1 MEKSFWSVALDFCI
15 NAFYSLAM
23 FIKSLI
29 KRIAKSKFFTD
40 FDLSNILQFFWITAF
55 LILLFIL
62 TGFLSTEDHYARL
75 KNNIAVSEK
84 ARDYLHAVFDEAL
97 ENSPDFDLEVESS
110 YVLYGKEDS
119 SYYCYYILETAGHR
133 HFQLD
138 VDNAEDI
145 YQCNGVLDSYEP
157 SYYELTDFNK
167 SSGRGVLHFVKN

>member
-1 MEKSFWSVALDFCI
+1 MEKSFWSVALEFCI
-15 NAFYSLAM
+15 NAFYSLAI

-29 KRIAKSKFFTD
+29 KRIARSKFFTD
-40 FDLSNILQFFWITAF
+40 FDLSNILQFFLISAF
-55 LILLFIL
+55 LIFLFIVA
-62 TGFLSTEDHYARL
+62 GFLSTEDHYARL

-133 HFQLD
+133 YIHLD

-157 SYYELTDFNK
+157 FYYELTDFNK

>member
-1 MEKSFWSVALDFCI
+1 MEKSFWSVALEFCI
-15 NAFYSLAM
+15 NAFYSLAI

-40 FDLSNILQFFWITAF
+40 FGLSNILQFFWISAF
-55 LILLFIL
+55 LILLFIVA
-62 TGFLSTEDHYARL
+62 GFLSTEDHYAGL

-133 HFQLD
+133 HIQLD

-145 YQCNGVLDSYEP
+145 YQS
-157 SYYELTDFNK
+157 TK
-167 SSGRGVLHFVKN
+167 SSSIA

>member
-15 NAFYSLAM
+15 NAFYSLAI

-40 FDLSNILQFFWITAF
+40 FGLSNILQFFWISAF
-55 LILLFIL
+55 LILLFIVA
-62 TGFLSTEDHYARL
+62 GFLSTEDHYAGL

-133 HFQLD
+133 HIQLD

-157 SYYELTDFNK
+157 FYYELTDFNK